1 MKSRVSQNVHNS
13 EKLIGGIGQMHFK
26 TIIKSPTQREYS
38 SSVTSVDEM
47 KTKKHNLCFQLPS
60 DFSGLTE
67 EV

>member
-1 MKSRVSQNVHNS
+1 MGEEQSFSECSQ
-13 EKLIGGIGQMHFK
+13 LIGGIGQMHFK

-38 SSVTSVDEM
+38 SSVTSDDEM